1 MIKNNFNFKG
11 SLKQFVTIPQLTE
24 ISPVLP
30 ENIKIIIFNI
40 NKQVSSKKKKKI
52 YPYFRSSLERL

>member
-24 ISPVLP
+24 ISPFLP

-40 NKQVSSKKKKKI
+40 NKQVSRKKKKKSI
-52 YPYFRSSLERL
+52 RIFAPA